1 MENKENNVEEPKTIS
16 PEEIGQTVGEEVP
29 DVEPVQAEEKIEEKK
44 DKKDKKE
51 NKKGVII
58 VLILIVLL
66 ATLGCLYFFVLN
78 PNQKKTTKTETPV
91 KEVYSEYRM
100 TGNDLQA
107 FDLYFLQLENVE
119 KNKVYSPL
127 SIKYALEMLSEG
139 AKGETKKQI
148 DDIIGEYQAN
158 KYPNNNH
165 MSFANAMFIRDKF
178 KDSVKEEYI
187 TKLKQKYNAEVILD
201 PFASPKNINDWVS
214 NKTFKL
220 IPSLVDDV
228 SSNNFFLINALAIDM
243 NWKNRIQASS
253 AQLPEGM
260 SQMDYGVNYIH
271 EKYSDYVMYIEDE
284 RYPAMKFNG
293 IDNIKSVEVAAS
305 FNHYDIVKDKGED
318 SIRKT
323 VGDDYKKYL
332 QEHPEE
338 VGPCPSVDEY
348 LDQYMKDI
356 ATNYK
361 KSDISTDF
369 YISDTEN
376 EKVFAKDLQTYEEKT
391 LQYVGIMPKKES
403 LTDYIKNTDAKK
415 LSKII
420 SEMKEVKYEN
430 FKEGVI
436 TNIKGNIPLFKYDYE
451 LKLLDDLQ
459 ELGIENIF
467 DINKSDLSNM
477 LNVDK
482 RFIDKA
488 IHKANIEF
496 SNDGIKAAAATV
508 MGGAGA
514 AHACNYDYEF
524 DVPVEK
530 IDVTFDKP
538 YMYVIRDKDSGEVWF
553 VGTVYEPL
561 KNK

>member
-44 DKKDKKE
+44 DKKD

-220 IPSLVDDV
+220 INNLVEDV
-228 SSNNFFLINALAIDM
+228 SQNDFFLINALAINM

-348 LDQYMKDI
+348 LDQYMEDI

-477 LNVDK
+477 LNGDK

>member
-1 MENKENNVEEPKTIS
+1 M
-16 PEEIGQTVGEEVP
+16 
-29 DVEPVQAEEKIEEKK
+29 
-44 DKKDKKE
+44 
-51 NKKGVII
+51 
-58 VLILIVLL
+58 
-66 ATLGCLYFFVLN
+66 
-78 PNQKKTTKTETPV
+78 
-91 KEVYSEYRM
+91 
-100 TGNDLQA
+100 
-107 FDLYFLQLENVE
+107 
-119 KNKVYSPL
+119 
-127 SIKYALEMLSEG
+127 
-139 AKGETKKQI
+139 
-148 DDIIGEYQAN
+148 
-158 KYPNNNH
+158 
-165 MSFANAMFIRDKF
+165 
-178 KDSVKEEYI
+178 
-187 TKLKQKYNAEVILD
+187 
-201 PFASPKNINDWVS
+201 
-214 NKTFKL
+214 
-220 IPSLVDDV
+220 
-228 SSNNFFLINALAIDM
+228 
-243 NWKNRIQASS
+243 
-253 AQLPEGM
+253 
-260 SQMDYGVNYIH
+260 
-271 EKYSDYVMYIEDE
+271 
-284 RYPAMKFNG
+284 
-293 IDNIKSVEVAAS
+293 
-305 FNHYDIVKDKGED
+305 
-318 SIRKT
+318 
-323 VGDDYKKYL
+323 
-332 QEHPEE
+332 
-338 VGPCPSVDEY
+338 
-348 LDQYMKDI
+348 
-356 ATNYK
+356 
-361 KSDISTDF
+361 
-369 YISDTEN
+369 
-376 EKVFAKDLQTYEEKT
+376 FAKDLQTYEEKT

-477 LNVDK
+477 LNGDK

>member
-44 DKKDKKE
+44 DKKD

-91 KEVYSEYRM
+91 KELYSEYRM

-220 IPSLVDDV
+220 INNLVEDV
-228 SSNNFFLINALAIDM
+228 SQNDFFLINALAINM

-348 LDQYMKDI
+348 LDQYM
-356 ATNYK
+356 
-361 KSDISTDF
+361 
-369 YISDTEN
+369 
-376 EKVFAKDLQTYEEKT
+376 
-391 LQYVGIMPKKES
+391 
-403 LTDYIKNTDAKK
+403 
-415 LSKII
+415 
-420 SEMKEVKYEN
+420 
-430 FKEGVI
+430 
-436 TNIKGNIPLFKYDYE
+436 
-451 LKLLDDLQ
+451 
-459 ELGIENIF
+459 
-467 DINKSDLSNM
+467 
-477 LNVDK
+477 
-482 RFIDKA
+482 
-488 IHKANIEF
+488 
-496 SNDGIKAAAATV
+496 
-508 MGGAGA
+508 
-514 AHACNYDYEF
+514 
-524 DVPVEK
+524 
-530 IDVTFDKP
+530 
-538 YMYVIRDKDSGEVWF
+538 
-553 VGTVYEPL
+553 
-561 KNK
+561 